1 MHSARVHPSLFFQ
14 HICRMPLHPEI
25 ASQSRP
31 GLLSAQACPH
41 CTPVGSISARTA
53 AMRAWNAP
61 ACILIAYT
69 PTAWLLVLG
78 TQHSIVYIIAHI
90 FVFTKS
96 IHAAP
101 GRTAIRTQH
110 RKSHPLPPTCCAD
123 KVQVYKGVR
132 AEIVPSWLRNK
143 GGHIAL
149 YSRKGLAP
157 RLMT

>member
-1 MHSARVHPSLFFQ
+1 MLLLLSICKMHSARVHPSFFFQ
-14 HICRMPLHPEI
+14 HICRIPLHPEI

-69 PTAWLLVLG
+69 PTAWLLVLV

-143 GGHIAL
+143 EA
-149 YSRKGLAP
+149 
-157 RLMT
+157 T